1 MEIFTEQLLCRILL
15 RKNFRLGSYLRSVFY
30 RIRTE
35 QSDFPNFP
43 NNGKHGSE
51 NSDFWHFSRIVP
63 VSGCFCHGSQIFE
76 KLFSNLTTQANK
88 FILKRIQ

>member
-51 NSDFWHFSRIVP
+51 NSDF
-63 VSGCFCHGSQIFE
+63 
-76 KLFSNLTTQANK
+76 
-88 FILKRIQ
+88 